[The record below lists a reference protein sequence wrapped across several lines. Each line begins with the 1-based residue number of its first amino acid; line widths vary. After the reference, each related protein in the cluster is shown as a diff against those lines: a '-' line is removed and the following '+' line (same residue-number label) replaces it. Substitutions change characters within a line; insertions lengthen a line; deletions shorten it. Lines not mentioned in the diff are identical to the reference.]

1 MCRGL
6 GAKGTGADRDVD
18 VAIHARANGRQRRCH
33 RGLRLAA
40 ALALALRA
48 GCRAAHCSAR
58 ALRAAASTEPSRSRC
73 RRRERARFEL
83 ASGLPEPLIENYH
96 ARSILLVRSGEQAPG
111 WIADDTI
118 AVLVLVSVLSST
130 YGCGR
135 TGTLPGR
142 QIGTR
147 RTARARPVQQPRDR
161 LAGGLTARQAV
172 QIKTIAGA
180 VFEPATVLM
189 IVAFLVSDGVRHRR
203 ADHRAVVMGAAGR
216 C

>member
-111 WIADDTI
+111 WIAGDTM
-118 AVLVLVSVLSST
+118 VVSGFGFGIEFYLRMRTDGDAPWEANWHQANGSS
-130 YGCGR
+130 
-135 TGTLPGR
+135 PS
-142 QIGTR
+142 
-147 RTARARPVQQPRDR
+147 DR
-161 LAGGLTARQAV
+161 SSSRVIVSPAALRHARQC
-172 QIKTIAGA
+172 KSGR
-180 VFEPATVLM
+180 L
-189 IVAFLVSDGVRHRR
+189 R
-203 ADHRAVVMGAAGR
+203 AQYLNLRL